1 MAKHGLC
8 CSLYIDR
15 GSHYFFTPRGRRH
28 GVEDGG
34 DAGTGFEPAWHRPYS
49 GLLTAGSGL
58 VLPHANIEAMN
69 LHLQQISSQVSQ
81 GAFAVLTLDGAGW
94 HRIGKRLVLPDNVG
108 LLHLPP
114 YSPEL
119 NPVENIWEFLRQNEL
134 SNRVFE
140 TYEAI
145 VDACCVAWNK
155 LIAAPERIRSIAMRD
170 YAKTVGT

>member
-1 MAKHGLC
+1 M
-8 CSLYIDR
+8 
-15 GSHYFFTPRGRRH
+15 
-28 GVEDGG
+28 
-34 DAGTGFEPAWHRPYS
+34 
-49 GLLTAGSGL
+49 
-58 VLPHANIEAMN
+58 PHANIEAMN
-69 LHLQQISSQVSQ
+69 LHLQRISSQVSQ

-94 HRIGKRLVLPDNVG
+94 PANLA

-155 LIAAPERIRSIAMRD
+155 LTAAPERIRSIAMRD